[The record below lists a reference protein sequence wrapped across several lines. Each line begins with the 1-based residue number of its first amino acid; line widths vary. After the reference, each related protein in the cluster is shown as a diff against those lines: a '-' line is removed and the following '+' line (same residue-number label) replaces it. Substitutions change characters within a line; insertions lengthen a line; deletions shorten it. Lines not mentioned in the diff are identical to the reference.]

1 MARVDKKIST
11 TLLIRLKKSGVL
23 LHIHL
28 PTQFGRNLNTRFK
41 SLDFSA
47 ADALGWSVNL
57 RSRTGRSLLFS
68 INP

>member
-11 TLLIRLKKSGVL
+11 TLLIRLKKSGGASAHPPPNPVWEKSEFRL
-23 LHIHL
+23 
-28 PTQFGRNLNTRFK
+28 K

-47 ADALGWSVNL
+47 ADAFGWSVNL